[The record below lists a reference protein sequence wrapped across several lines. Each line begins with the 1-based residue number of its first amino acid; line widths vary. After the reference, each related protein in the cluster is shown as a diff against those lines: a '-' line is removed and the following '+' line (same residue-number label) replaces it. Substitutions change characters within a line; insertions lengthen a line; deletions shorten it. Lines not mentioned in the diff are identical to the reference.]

1 MNNEFKKGLL
11 IGSLVVLLFFITS
24 IVMTHSIIDYK
35 IPKKIDYQLELIN
48 QTDVRL
54 MDEHGE
60 TLYITTFDSIGYYI
74 EQDNL

>member
-1 MNNEFKKGLL
+1 MNNDFKKGLL
-11 IGSLVVLLFFITS
+11 IGLLICLAHFTITVFILSTM
-24 IVMTHSIIDYK
+24 VDDNK
-35 IPKKIDYQLELIN
+35 QKIDYQLELIN

-74 EQDNL
+74 DQDNL

>member
-11 IGSLVVLLFFITS
+11 IGSFTVFLFFITS
-24 IVMTHSIIDYK
+24 IFITHSIVDYR
-35 IPKKIDYQLELIN
+35 IPKIDYQLELIN

-54 MDEHGE
+54 MDENGKS
-60 TLYITTFDSIGYYI
+60 LYITSFDSIGYYI

>member
-1 MNNEFKKGLL
+1 MNNEFRKGLL
-11 IGSLVVLLFFITS
+11 IGILMYTLFCILIINLLYI
-24 IVMTHSIIDYK
+24 MYL
-35 IPKKIDYQLELIN
+35 PKPQKIDYQLELIN

-54 MDEHGE
+54 MDENGR

>member
-1 MNNEFKKGLL
+1 MNNEFRKGLL
-11 IGSLVVLLFFITS
+11 IGILMYTLFCILIINLLYI
-24 IVMTHSIIDYK
+24 MYL
-35 IPKKIDYQLELIN
+35 PKPQKIDYQLELIN

-60 TLYITTFDSIGYYI
+60 TLYITSFDSIGYYI

>member
-1 MNNEFKKGLL
+1 MVDDNKQ
-11 IGSLVVLLFFITS
+11 
-24 IVMTHSIIDYK
+24 
-35 IPKKIDYQLELIN
+35 KIDYQLELIN

-74 EQDNL
+74 DQDNL